1 MVELHSNI
9 DEELYSRQLYVL
21 GHEGM
26 KKMQQ
31 ATALIIGIDGLGQE
45 IVKNVALAG
54 IGKIY
59 IYDNTLVTLCDLS
72 AGFYFSQ
79 EDVGK
84 PKGKAVINKLV
95 SINKHTKIELVT
107 KLTTYD
113 YDIVITVNQ
122 ELNENIKLNE
132 QVRLHSKF
140 VMVNSRGFFGQL
152 FVDFNNYMC
161 LDKSGGVLSSGLIN
175 EIVKSNDEY
184 IVFLPDGLKHH
195 LDKDDIVK
203 IYIKSKD
210 IKKNYLCI
218 VTKIENYKEFWVKLK
233 TPEDDI
239 IYSSDTTT
247 IIEYEQQHV
256 SCPIVHVSLKDALL
270 NSQKIVKYE
279 YTNEDQLH
287 RLFGNITDDID
298 QKLQE
303 EFNYSKGLLIA
314 PLCSIFGGFAAQEI
328 LKGLSRKFIPLNQLF
343 YYHAQGLYLSNNNQN
358 IDESRYKSYIS
369 LLGKDAFQTISKAK
383 IFLVGAGAIGC
394 ENIKNFVMCG
404 IGSQGTIYITDM
416 DSIEKSN
423 LNRQFLFKENDIGK
437 PKSECAAK
445 NSIAINP
452 DYKTKIHCMTHP
464 VKEETEVIFSDMF
477 IEDIDVVS
485 NALDNVQARLYMDER
500 CVQLDKSMVDTGTM
514 GTKGHVQVI
523 LPGVTESYSSTI
535 DPEEESIPL
544 CTIKSYPSTIE
555 HTIEWAMNQ
564 FKVEFEEN
572 TEEDSTDSSEIKNT
586 YGLEEIATYALNL
599 FDTYFNKD
607 ITKLLTTFP
616 PNYITKEGFPF
627 WVPPKRIPHPLKFDK
642 NDELHMLFVSTT
654 IRLYCQIN
662 NISFDEKN
670 INNLLDNIISTYK
683 NINFKLYKNEIIK
696 FEKDS
701 WHADFIYAASNLRA
715 RNYGIKEESKH
726 FIIGV
731 AGKIIPAIA
740 TTTAVVSGLATIEII
755 KIILKKKNIKNSFLE
770 LAQSMICNTDPITCP
785 QLTYKNNTTGQI
797 IKYTLWDKKQILDKS
812 LSKIIEELKEYYGD
826 DISMI
831 NNGSKILYWNMSEKY
846 KKNLNKTIKDLLG
859 QKDGQK
865 YAYLTVMTE
874 NNEED
879 KEIVQIIL

>member
-1 MVELHSNI
+1 MVELHGNI

-45 IVKNVALAG
+45 IVKNIALAG

-59 IYDNTLVTLCDLS
+59 IYDNTPVTICDLS

-79 EDVGK
+79 EDIGK
-84 PKGKAVINKLV
+84 PKGKSVVNKLL
-95 SINKHTKIELVT
+95 SINKHTKIELVP

-113 YDIVITVNQ
+113 YDIIIAVNQ
-122 ELNENIKLNE
+122 ELEENIKLNE
-132 QVRLHSKF
+132 QIRSHSKF

-152 FVDFNNYMC
+152 FVDFNSYMC
-161 LDKSGGVLSSGLIN
+161 LDKNGGSLSSGLIN
-175 EIVKSNDEY
+175 EIVQSNDEY
-184 IVFLPDGLKHH
+184 IVFLPDGIKHH
-195 LDKDDIVK
+195 LDKDDMVK
-203 IYIKSKD
+203 IHIKSKNSQ
-210 IKKNYLCI
+210 KNYLCT
-218 VTKIENYKEFWVKLK
+218 VTKVENYKEFWVKFK
-233 TPEDDI
+233 TPVNDI
-239 IYSSDTTT
+239 IYSSNTATT
-247 IIEYEQQHV
+247 IEYEQQHV
-256 SCPIVHVSLKDALL
+256 SCPIVHVSLKNALSNL
-270 NSQKIVKYE
+270 QKIVKYE

-287 RLFGNITDDID
+287 RLFGNIPGDID
-298 QKLQE
+298 QELQD
-303 EFNYSKGLLIA
+303 EFNRSKDLLTA

-343 YYHAQGLYLSNNNQN
+343 YYHAQGLYVSNNQN
-358 IDESRYKSYIS
+358 IDDSRYKSYIS
-369 LLGKDAFQTISKAK
+369 LLGEDAFQKISKAK
-383 IFLVGAGAIGC
+383 VFLVGAGAIGC
-394 ENIKNFVMCG
+394 ENIKNFIMCG
-404 IGSQGTIYITDM
+404 IGSQGTIFITDM

-445 NSIAINP
+445 NSIVINP
-452 DYKTKIHCMTHP
+452 DYENKIQFMTHP
-464 VKEETEVIFSDMF
+464 IKEETETIFSDVF
-477 IEDIDVVS
+477 IENIDVVS

-500 CVQLDKSMVDTGTM
+500 CVQLDKGMVDTGTM

-523 LPGVTESYSSTI
+523 IPGVTESYSSTI

-544 CTIKSYPSTIE
+544 CTIKSYPNTIE

-572 TEEDSTDSSEIKNT
+572 PEEDSTEDLEIKKS
-586 YGLEEIATYALNL
+586 YELEEIVSYALNL
-599 FDTYFNKD
+599 FDIHFNKD
-607 ITKLLTTFP
+607 IDKLLTTFP

-642 NDELHMLFVSTT
+642 HDEMHVLFVLTT
-654 IRLYCQIN
+654 VKLYCQANTIP
-662 NISFDEKN
+662 FDEKN
-670 INNLLDNIISTYK
+670 INNLLDNTLSTCK

-715 RNYGIKEESKH
+715 RNYDIKEKSKH

-755 KIILKKKNIKNSFLE
+755 KIILKKKNVKNSFLE
-770 LAQSMICNTDPITCP
+770 LAQSMICNTDPIACP
-785 QLTYKNNTTGQI
+785 KLTYKNNLTGQTI
-797 IKYTLWDKKQILDKS
+797 EYTLWDKKHISDKTLDQIIK
-812 LSKIIEELKEYYGD
+812 ELKTYYGD

-846 KKNLNKTIKDLLG
+846 KKNLKKTIKDLLG

-865 YAYLTVMTE
+865 YAYLTVITE
-874 NNEED
+874 CNDED
-879 KEIVQIIL
+879 KEIVQVIL